1 MPTAEFLPLNPK
13 TVDVKSF
20 DCGKAAINT
29 YLRRYAAKNMALNLN
44 RTFIL
49 PYTREESSK
58 KFLVAAYYTLAY
70 QTLMR
75 EELPDPTR
83 LPRYPVPVILLA
95 QLGIDQRFQRQ
106 GLGAK
111 TLVHALREAYEIA
124 CNPLGIPATGV
135 VLDVLDQD
143 ALSFYQSFNFFLPL
157 TDNPLKLF
165 VPITSLETL

>member
-49 PYTREESSK
+49 PFTREESSK
-58 KFLVAAYYTLAY
+58 KFRVATYYTLAY

-83 LPRYPVPVILLA
+83 LLRYPVPVILLA

-106 GLGAK
+106 GLGSK
-111 TLVHALREAYEIA
+111 TLVHALRKAYKIA

-143 ALSFYQSFNFFLPL
+143 ALCFYQSFNFFLPL